1 MALSIVMLAFLVAG
15 VFLVDHFHR
24 VRNKIGLP
32 NNTGCA
38 TLDQPSCIVVPMNS
52 DSMHDTKSE
61 FKKFVMSQYKLP
73 WDVLGLSRES
83 MHNMAVVTRRFY
95 DLFEAAK
102 KGDSD
107 SLDLQTLCSSF
118 FLLHLINTTKSNTTN
133 VINNNLTVQASH
145 ITVTQELVGLRSEL
159 AQRNGQ
165 LEQWACAW
173 EESMAEIQ
181 SRYEDQSNTIREL
194 EAQLVLMRER
204 AKCAPPFFDALNMFL
219 RLNCITGDNERVGS
233 AELHSAF
240 SDFCVHNC
248 LGEPPNQRE
257 VRALLE
263 TLGFKYDQVYLRG
276 NNTRGFRGLGIKPG
290 SA

>member
-1 MALSIVMLAFLVAG
+1 
-15 VFLVDHFHR
+15 
-24 VRNKIGLP
+24 
-32 NNTGCA
+32 
-38 TLDQPSCIVVPMNS
+38 MNP
-52 DSMHDTKSE
+52 DSMHAHAANGLE

-73 WDVLGLSRES
+73 WDVLGLPREA
-83 MHNMAVVTRRFY
+83 MHNMNVVTRQFY
-95 DLFEAAK
+95 DLFEVAK
-102 KGDSD
+102 RGGDS
-107 SLDLQTLCSSF
+107 LELQTLCSSF
-118 FLLHLINTTKSNTTN
+118 FLLLLINTTKSNTTN

-173 EESMAEIQ
+173 EESMAEIH
-181 SRYEDQSNTIREL
+181 SRYEDQSNTNREL

-204 AKCAPPFFDALNMFL
+204 AKCVPPFFDSLNMFL
-219 RLNCITGDNERVGS
+219 KLYCIIGDDERVGC

-240 SDFCVHNC
+240 SEFLVHHC
-248 LGEPPNQRE
+248 LEELPNQRE

-263 TLGFKYDQVYLRG
+263 TLGFKYDQIYLRG